1 MVRVRVR
8 VRVRV
13 GFGLIWFGLVW
24 LTLRVCRIFL
34 CADIHLEPGNEQ
46 EIRIITDG
54 GYEHSFGSPRILEG

>member
-13 GFGLIWFGLVW
+13 WFGMIW

-34 CADIHLEPGNEQ
+34 FADMELELGTEQ
-46 EIRIITDG
+46 EIRTRLDG
-54 GYEHSFGSPRILEG
+54 GYEQISGSPRILER